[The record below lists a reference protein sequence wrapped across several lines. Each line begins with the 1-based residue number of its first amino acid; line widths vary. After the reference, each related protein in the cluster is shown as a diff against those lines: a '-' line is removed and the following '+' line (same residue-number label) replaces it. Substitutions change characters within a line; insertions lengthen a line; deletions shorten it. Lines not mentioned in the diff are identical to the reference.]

1 MRIGFDAKRAFL
13 NKSGLGNYS
22 RDIIRSICS
31 QYPEHEYFLYTPE
44 VSDALPG
51 ITGKRIRTCRPPNS
65 LGRIGGAFWRT
76 YQLAGRAN
84 RDRLTIYHGLS
95 NELPVKINR
104 TGIKTV
110 VTIHDLIFMRYPEWY
125 RMIDRNIY
133 QNKFSYAAKTADR
146 IISISQQTK
155 KDLIDFFGIEESKIS
170 VIYQGCNQAFR
181 VGLTNEE
188 KQQIRARWNLPEE
201 YLLYVGTIE
210 SRKNLL
216 TLVKALHQKK
226 LDIPLVVVGRPT
238 SYMKEVRK
246 YIREKTVKN
255 VVFLNEVAVE
265 DLPGIYQQARVFIYP
280 SLFEGFG
287 IPVLEAL
294 TSGVPVVTSKGGCFS
309 EVGGNSSLYI
319 DPEDPE
325 ELGSELTRLVSDSD
339 LQKEMIRDGLE
350 HSRQFSNEIIATQIM
365 DLYKELNNG

>member
-1 MRIGFDAKRAFL
+1 MRIGFDAKRAYL

-22 RDIIRSICS
+22 RDIIRSLCS
-31 QYPEHEYFLYTPE
+31 QYPEHEYFLYTPA
-44 VSDALPG
+44 VSDALSG
-51 ITGKRIRTCRPPNS
+51 LTGERIRTCRPPGS
-65 LGRIGGAFWRT
+65 PGRIGGAFWRT
-76 YQLAGRAN
+76 YQLAGRAD

-95 NELPVKINR
+95 NELPAKLNR

-125 RMIDRNIY
+125 KMIDRKIY
-133 QNKFSYAAKTADR
+133 QKKFSYAARTADTV
-146 IISISQQTK
+146 ISISQQTK
-155 KDLIDFFGIEESKIS
+155 KDLIEFFGIEESKIS
-170 VIYQGCNQAFR
+170 VIYQGCNQAFKVR
-181 VGLTNEE
+181 LTKEE
-188 KQQIRARWNLPEE
+188 KQQISKRWNLPEE

-216 TLVKALHQKK
+216 TLVKALHQEK
-226 LDIPLVVVGRPT
+226 LNIPLVVVGRPT
-238 SYMKEVRK
+238 SYMKEVTR
-246 YIREKTVKN
+246 YIQEKAVKN
-255 VVFLNEVAVE
+255 IFFLNEVAVE

-294 TSGVPVVTSKGGCFS
+294 TSGVPVITSKGSCFA

-325 ELGSELTRLVSDSD
+325 ELGLELAGLLSDSD
-339 LQKEMIRDGLE
+339 RQNAMISAGWE
-350 HSRQFSNEIIATQIM
+350 HSRKFSNELIATQIM
-365 DLYKELNNG
+365 DLYKEINNG